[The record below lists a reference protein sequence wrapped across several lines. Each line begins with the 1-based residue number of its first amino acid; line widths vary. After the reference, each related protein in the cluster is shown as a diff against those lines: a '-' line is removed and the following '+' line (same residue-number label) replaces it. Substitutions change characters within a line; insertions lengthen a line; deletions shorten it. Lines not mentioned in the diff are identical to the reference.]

1 MTRPDDIDLMQY
13 LDGELEGAD
22 AAEVEAALGG
32 SADGQTV
39 ARSLEQVGEVV
50 RTHLELAA
58 DDADPRL
65 ERMWERVERRIHA
78 NGAAGEAEAA
88 PVPAR
93 AQASGGFIAGL
104 VRWFEDRRGYV
115 LTGAVTAAAVA
126 VLVLVLRPPTER
138 IVERPGKDRIVKV
151 PVQQKNPIVPV
162 KSEPAEVEELSVS
175 EGTGYILTIPGDDGD
190 NDTTVIWIDPDE
202 SKLEGPI

>member
-13 LDGELEGAD
+13 LDGELEGAES
-22 AAEVEAALGG
+22 AEVEAALGG
-32 SADGQTV
+32 SADGQAV
-39 ARSLEQVGEVV
+39 ARSLDQVSEVV

-78 NGAAGEAEAA
+78 NGAAGEDEAPA
-88 PVPAR
+88 VPAS
-93 AQASGGFIAGL
+93 AKASGGIFAAI
-104 VRWFEDRRGYV
+104 RDWFEERRGYV

-138 IVERPGKDRIVKV
+138 IVERPGAERIVKV
-151 PVQQKNPIVPV
+151 PVVQKNPIVPV
-162 KSEPAEVEELSVS
+162 KSEPAAVEELSVN

>member
-13 LDGELEGAD
+13 LDGELEGDGAS
-22 AAEVEAALGG
+22 EVEAALGQ
-32 SADGQTV
+32 SADGQVV

-65 ERMWERVERRIHA
+65 ERIWDRVERRIHA
-78 NGAAGEAEAA
+78 NGVAGEAAAA
-88 PVPAR
+88 PAPKA
-93 AQASGGFIAGL
+93 ATGGIFAGIW
-104 VRWFEDRRGYV
+104 RWFEDHRGHV
-115 LTGAVTAAAVA
+115 MTGAVTAAAVA

-138 IVERPGKDRIVKV
+138 IVERPGAERIVKV
-151 PVQQKNPIVPV
+151 PVEPKSPIVPV
-162 KSEPAEVEELSVS
+162 KSEPAEVQELSVS
-175 EGTGYILTIPGDDGD
+175 EGDGYILTIPGDDGD